1 MELRVP
7 LFPCRCS
14 RPQELLT
21 AEIEVGELEERLRKN
36 GSSDQLSS
44 DIEMEAQFL
53 HTTSAEIRA
62 LVEVTGQREREEH
75 A

>member
-1 MELRVP
+1 MA
-7 LFPCRCS
+7 
-14 RPQELLT
+14 T
-21 AEIEVGELEERLRKN
+21 EIEVGELEERLRKN

-62 LVEVTGQREREEH
+62 LVEVTGRREREEH

>member
-1 MELRVP
+1 MA
-7 LFPCRCS
+7 
-14 RPQELLT
+14 T
-21 AEIEVGELEERLRKN
+21 EIEVGELEESLRKN

-44 DIEMEAQFL
+44 DIEMEAQLL

-62 LVEVTGQREREEH
+62 LVEVTGRHEREEH